1 MTSITIQDRITASY
15 QAAQWRRETHWSRR
29 ELGDLLLLAT
39 QVEGFPHNYT
49 DKVVRVAE
57 QAIRAIAKGNEDEC
71 VENLLT
77 LDDIR
82 YGVKVV

>member
-1 MTSITIQDRITASY
+1 MTTITIQDRISANYHAS
-15 QAAQWRRETHWSRR
+15 QWRRADHWSRR

-57 QAIRAIAKGNEDEC
+57 TAIRAIANGNEDEC

-82 YGVKVV
+82 YGVRTA